1 MPLVT
6 GKTSQPMPLVTRS
19 SSLASHWPLFSSC
32 THIVIPLRK
41 ETHKQLDV
49 ILQGTRAAL
58 ASEEP
63 RVDRLQTQL
72 KELVI
77 FPDLQSLS
85 DSVVAAIQEY
95 QRYPGRLKP
104 GRTKGGRDSGC
115 RILGTLC
122 VDGGLAVWGWG
133 VSTQCRL

>member
-41 ETHKQLDV
+41 EPHKQLDV

-104 GRTKGGRDSGC
+104 GRSTVWRVGGTQVRDTWHPVCGRWAC
-115 RILGTLC
+115 CLGM
-122 VDGGLAVWGWG
+122 A
-133 VSTQCRL
+133 SIYSM